1 MLTHLFTGFASP
13 LPLVGM
19 KRIPTNFCHPER
31 SEAKSKDLHSLGS
44 TTNANGRP
52 GAPSPALSLPKGLA
66 FETWVRSV
74 CLATLFVLP
83 LTLHAQTTHAEQPLG
98 TVKTDGAEVSG
109 LVSVS
114 NGKATI
120 GNNGA
125 VTAGAQ
131 AAVIALAR
139 GGEVHVCAGS
149 AVHLSQT
156 STQARKPP
164 MMMAVDRG
172 AVEIHTS
179 AEKTDAILTP
189 DLRFELSDA
198 APLDLRIRVVP
209 NGDTCVDNSGKD
221 APMLHV
227 TETFGDATY
236 FIRPGQRVLFEH
248 GSLREVVDHESSSCG
263 CPRGDSL
270 VLAGKGKKGDGKV
283 PEVVKQNPFP
293 EAVSQGLQPPAPPPA
308 APPGEVHTQ
317 VSSTL
322 NYSGAT
328 NSASGPPGQ
337 TTTAADVAAGAAA
350 AGDNTAAGTTANATA
365 ASGAASTT
373 PASTTT
379 AANAGAPAPPSS
391 ELPNTGV
398 HVEQAAPPPA
408 GPNPFKAIG
417 RFFQRLF
424 GVHPSS

>member
-1 MLTHLFTGFASP
+1 VLTHLFPGFASP
-13 LPLVGM
+13 LPLVGI
-19 KRIPTNFCHPER
+19 KRITTNFCHPER
-31 SEAKSKDLHSLGS
+31 SAAKSKDLHSLGNS
-44 TTNANGRP
+44 LNENGNP
-52 GAPSPALSLPKGLA
+52 GAPRLA
-66 FETWVRSV
+66 FETWVRSI
-74 CLATLFVLP
+74 CFATLFISTP
-83 LTLHAQTTHAEQPLG
+83 TIHAQNTHAEQPLG
-98 TVKTDGAEVSG
+98 SVKTDGAEVSG

-131 AAVIALAR
+131 AAVITLAR

-189 DLRFELSDA
+189 DLRFELSGA
-198 APLDLRIRVVP
+198 APLDLRIRMVP

-221 APMLHV
+221 APVLHV

-263 CPRGDSL
+263 CPRGDAQ

-283 PEVVKQNPFP
+283 PDVVKQNPFP
-293 EAVSQGLQPPAPPPA
+293 EAVSQGLQAPAPPTAVPQ
-308 APPGEVHTQ
+308 GEVHTQ

-328 NSASGPPGQ
+328 NAATGPPGQ
-337 TTTAADVAAGAAA
+337 TITAADVAAGASAATDGNGAATAPNA
-350 AGDNTAAGTTANATA
+350 AGVSANEAATTAPTAT
-365 ASGAASTT
+365 
-373 PASTTT
+373 TTT
-379 AANAGAPAPPSS
+379 AANAGAPAPPPAD
-391 ELPNTGV
+391 LPNTGV